1 MRQFDTLLAECQV
14 VGKLARELA
23 HEKCETSDLQGKRVN
38 P

>member
-23 HEKCETSDLQGKRVN
+23 QRKCETLNLQGKRA
-38 P
+38 